1 MEHCLPLVSCSGGG
15 TLPPS
20 HVLRVAGT
28 IAKEW
33 TRRPDGIAGFEMRR
47 LILKLRSHQT
57 WPRRPSSRQ
66 CALNMIDEL
75 AMLRSSI
82 AAETREGPRV
92 RISFPP
98 AESQLRTCLSR
109 EFVFLRREAAVFRG
123 CARLAW
129 RRGRQ
134 RRAGCYKISPTGD
147 NISIA
152 PYSSTAVPLLES
164 ARMPHRSE

>member
-1 MEHCLPLVSCSGGG
+1 MAVPAPSMPQNRQPSTAIHRTMGFMEHCLPLVSCSGGG
-15 TLPPS
+15 TLPPF

-82 AAETREGPRV
+82 AAETREGPRQRDRPV
-92 RISFPP
+92 TDRQ
-98 AESQLRTCLSR
+98 AHAA
-109 EFVFLRREAAVFRG
+109 RRDP
-123 CARLAW
+123 
-129 RRGRQ
+129 
-134 RRAGCYKISPTGD
+134 SP
-147 NISIA
+147 
-152 PYSSTAVPLLES
+152 
-164 ARMPHRSE
+164 